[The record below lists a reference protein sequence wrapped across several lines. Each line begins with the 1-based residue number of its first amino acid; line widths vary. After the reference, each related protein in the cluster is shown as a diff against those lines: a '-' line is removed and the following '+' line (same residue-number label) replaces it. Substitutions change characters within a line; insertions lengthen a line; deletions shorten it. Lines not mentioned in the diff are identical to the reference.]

1 MIVQIEKEAT
11 LLNKKADALV
21 LVVDHDGAD
30 RTGLLKHWLDIG
42 QVIAMMATCKELTP
56 GTALHF
62 ELERAHLYVVTSE
75 DFEASMKRV
84 LAMAGSH
91 DVSSIN
97 VPDIEGLAHVIWGMS
112 EDDDIVINLC
122 SK

>member
-42 QVIAMMATCKELTP
+42 QVDDYEKAQEIYKI
-56 GTALHF
+56 HF
-62 ELERAHLYVVTSE
+62 
-75 DFEASMKRV
+75 
-84 LAMAGSH
+84 
-91 DVSSIN
+91 
-97 VPDIEGLAHVIWGMS
+97 
-112 EDDDIVINLC
+112 